1 MLRMKANTCKVFV
14 FPVPVA
20 PSIKPCLFMVFR
32 RTLTKQ
38 FVRVLELSVSASRVI
53 DLISKV

>member
-1 MLRMKANTCKVFV
+1 MKANTCKVFV

-32 RTLTKQ
+32 RTLTNQ
-38 FVRVLELSVSASRVI
+38 FGRVLELSVSASRVI
-53 DLISKV
+53 DLLSKV